1 MRRVNICEERGSG
14 IDKVVIE
21 TELYQLPAP
30 IFRTT
35 DEHTLAILFAHKKLK
50 EMDKSERI
58 QACYLHAAL
67 KHVQRDYL
75 TNSSIR
81 KRFAIEEKNMAVAS
95 RIIRETLD
103 AGLIRLFDKD
113 AAPKL
118 RKYVPYW
125 A

>member
-1 MRRVNICEERGSG
+1 
-14 IDKVVIE
+14 
-21 TELYQLPAP
+21 
-30 IFRTT
+30 
-35 DEHTLAILFAHKKLK
+35 
-50 EMDKSERI
+50 MDKRERI

-67 KHVQRDYL
+67 KYVQHGYL

-81 KRFAIEEKNMAVAS
+81 QRFAIKEQNMAVAS

-113 AAPKL
+113 AAPKM

-125 A
+125 S